1 MNQTLATTIGG
12 RSGRLLTIVVTLLA
26 WPLRWLGGRIH
37 RPRRRMPVLLQM
49 SATECGAACLA
60 MVLCA
65 FGRRTTVSECATR
78 LSIGRDGATA
88 RAIAAAG
95 RSYGLRVRA
104 FSVEPDDLEHVPL
117 PAIVHWNF
125 DHFIVLERWSPRYA
139 DVIDP
144 ASGRRRLSAAELSE
158 GLTGVV
164 LACEPGAE
172 LLPRVTGRWA
182 WLGYFRQYAL
192 HSPGILAQI
201 VAASILLQI
210 CGLMLPL
217 SSKVVL
223 DTIVPQ
229 DGAGLLPVLGFGI
242 VVLTL
247 CFTVISYLR
256 AALLVYFQGRGD
268 RRMMLAF
275 CDHLFQLPYRFFE
288 QRTSG
293 DLLMRLGSNAAIR
306 DTLTSQSMS
315 VILDGGLVVSY
326 LALLL
331 TQDLVFGGLVAG
343 VGALQVILL
352 LATNRRLHD
361 LTQADLAAQGA
372 SQSFLVETLTGIATV
387 KASGSEDRVLD
398 RWSDLFA
405 TQLNVSLRKSHLS
418 AIVETGMSGL
428 RTFAPLALLWFG
440 AQQVLAGE
448 MSIGTMVALNALGVA
463 ALAPLASLVS
473 NGQQLQ
479 LVAAHIERIA
489 DVFESDLEQERGSMP
504 PAPALTGGIVLDR
517 VCFRYNEQSPDVLR
531 DISLR
536 IEPGQ
541 KVALVGRTGSGKST
555 LARLLLAL
563 YLPSEGEIRYDDVP
577 LREIE
582 LRSLRTQFGVVMQ
595 EPVLFSGSIRDNMT
609 LADPGLSLAQVQE
622 AARLAAIHEEI
633 TRLPMGYLTR
643 LGEGGAGLSGGQR
656 QRVALARALV
666 RRPALLLLDEATS
679 SLDVVTEARI
689 EANLSRLG
697 CTRIVIAHRLSTVRD
712 ADVILVIDDGE
723 IVERGTHEEL
733 QSRGG
738 YYARLVGSQGETPA
752 TLPFGS

>member
-1 MNQTLATTIGG
+1 
-12 RSGRLLTIVVTLLA
+12 
-26 WPLRWLGGRIH
+26 
-37 RPRRRMPVLLQM
+37 
-49 SATECGAACLA
+49 
-60 MVLCA
+60 
-65 FGRRTTVSECATR
+65 
-78 LSIGRDGATA
+78 
-88 RAIAAAG
+88 
-95 RSYGLRVRA
+95 
-104 FSVEPDDLEHVPL
+104 
-117 PAIVHWNF
+117 
-125 DHFIVLERWSPRYA
+125 
-139 DVIDP
+139 
-144 ASGRRRLSAAELSE
+144 
-158 GLTGVV
+158 
-164 LACEPGAE
+164 
-172 LLPRVTGRWA
+172 
-182 WLGYFRQYAL
+182 
-192 HSPGILAQI
+192 
-201 VAASILLQI
+201 
-210 CGLMLPL
+210 MLPL

-223 DTIVPQ
+223 DPIVPQ

-247 CFTVISYLR
+247 CFTVTSYLR

-463 ALAPLASLVS
+463 ALAPLASLVA

-489 DVFESDLEQERGSMP
+489 DVFESDLEPERGSMP

-752 TLPFGS
+752 ALPFGS